1 MKRIF
6 AIILLILP
14 AMLATAQIQL
24 PPAKWNSNMTLDKA
38 LRERQSNRTFS
49 DKKIDE
55 QTISNLLWAANG
67 INRKDGRRT
76 APSARNC
83 QEIDIYLFTEDYVY
97 LYLPK
102 EHQLKIVLD
111 GDHRSEAAIQPFAQ
125 KAPLLLV
132 FVANYEKMGD
142 MDDEARTF
150 YGATDCGFVSQ
161 NVYLFC
167 AAEKLN
173 TVVLGM
179 IHRDGIKDLLNI
191 NGKAILAQPVG
202 YEQ

>member
-102 EHQLKIVLD
+102 EHQLKIV
-111 GDHRSEAAIQPFAQ
+111 
-125 KAPLLLV
+125 
-132 FVANYEKMGD
+132 
-142 MDDEARTF
+142 
-150 YGATDCGFVSQ
+150 
-161 NVYLFC
+161 
-167 AAEKLN
+167 
-173 TVVLGM
+173 
-179 IHRDGIKDLLNI
+179 
-191 NGKAILAQPVG
+191 
-202 YEQ
+202 